1 VIVKA
6 VIQPEF
12 DQFAHA
18 TAPTT
23 FGELTEIH
31 DSVSGNPGQCC
42 KEHPGI
48 ELPYVNSTAQ
58 TTVSHLH
65 IGSHN

>member
-1 VIVKA
+1 LIVKA
-6 VIQPEF
+6 VSPPEI

-23 FGELTEIH
+23 FGELMEIP
-31 DSVSGNPGQCC
+31 DSVSGKSKCR
-42 KEHPGI
+42 KEPHGI
-48 ELPYVNSTAQ
+48 EKSYVNSMPQ
-58 TTVSHLH
+58 MTVSQMH

>member
-1 VIVKA
+1 LIVKA

-23 FGELTEIH
+23 FGELMEIH
-31 DSVSGNPGQCC
+31 DSVSGKSQYR
-42 KEHPGI
+42 KEPLGI
-48 ELPYVNSTAQ
+48 DKPYVNSMPQ
-58 TTVSHLH
+58 MTVSQMH

>member
-1 VIVKA
+1 MARLIVKA

-23 FGELTEIH
+23 FGELMEIH
-31 DSVSGNPGQCC
+31 DSVSGKLQCR
-42 KEHPGI
+42 KEHPAI
-48 ELPYVNSTAQ
+48 E
-58 TTVSHLH
+58 
-65 IGSHN
+65 

>member
-1 VIVKA
+1 LIVKA

-18 TAPTT
+18 TTLTT
-23 FGELTEIH
+23 FGELMKIH
-31 DSVSGNPGQCC
+31 DSVSGKSQCR
-42 KEHPGI
+42 KEPPGI
-48 ELPYVNSTAQ
+48 ELPYVNSMQ
-58 TTVSHLH
+58 QMTVSQMD